1 MNGQPSPAQQEKQ
14 NNIQATLNTVL
25 TEYQQAQLGTE
36 TRKKLI
42 KNIEASDTARPRRL
56 LVYIGNIANPNS
68 QISPTHTV
76 PLADALAVIGRA
88 ENLDLMIHT
97 MGGSG
102 ETAEKIVEMC
112 RNHCSGEF
120 RVIIPNM
127 AKSAGTLIALGAD
140 KIVMGHCSEVGPT
153 DPQIRISVGNAPQ
166 WVSAWTF
173 IHARDELAK
182 RVNEAA
188 AKGENPDA
196 YLQQLAT
203 IDSVFVKHCEQL
215 MEFAKKVGR
224 KWIAGRLVAKA
235 VPEPEAKTKADEVI
249 NFLSDVASHITHGR
263 LILAGELRRNCEPT
277 LQIEELEERD
287 PTWQKLWNLYVR
299 YEVYLMMPNPP
310 GMPPKNVIIETSDLS
325 FTING

>member
-1 MNGQPSPAQQEKQ
+1 MNPAQEKQ
-14 NNIQATLNTVL
+14 NQIQAHLQSILQEV
-25 TEYQQAQLGTE
+25 QQAQQGT
-36 TRKKLI
+36 TIPQNLI
-42 KNIEASDTARPRRL
+42 KEIEGFDTKKPRRL
-56 LVYIGNIANPNS
+56 LIYIGNIANPNS

-76 PLADALAVIGRA
+76 PLADSLAGIGKA

-97 MGGSG
+97 LGGSG
-102 ETAEKIVEMC
+102 DTAEKIVEMC

-153 DPQIRISVGNAPQ
+153 DPQIRIAVGNAPQ

-173 IHARDELAK
+173 IHARDELVK
-182 RVNEAA
+182 KVNEAQ

-196 YLQQLAT
+196 FLQQLAT

-215 MEFAKKVGR
+215 MKFAKSVGR
-224 KWIAGRLVAKA
+224 KWIAGRLMDKS
-235 VPEPEAKTKADEVI
+235 VPTAEAEARADKVI
-249 NFLSDVASHITHGR
+249 DFLSNVEEHIIRGR
-263 LILAGELRRNCEPT
+263 LILAGELKKNCEPT
-277 LQIEELEERD
+277 VQIEELEEIN
-287 PTWQKLWNLYVR
+287 PIWQKLWNLYVR
-299 YEVYLMMPNPP
+299 YEVYFMMNQP
-310 GMPPKNVIIETSDLS
+310 GMPPKAVVIETSQVS

>member
-1 MNGQPSPAQQEKQ
+1 MNASQEKQ
-14 NNIQATLNTVL
+14 KQIQAHLNAVL
-25 TEYQQAQLGTE
+25 NEFQQAQQGTAI
-36 TRKKLI
+36 RQKLI
-42 KNIEASDTARPRRL
+42 KEIESLDSEKPRRL
-56 LVYIGNIANPNS
+56 LIYIGNIANPNS
-68 QISPTHTV
+68 QINPTHIV
-76 PLADALAVIGRA
+76 PLADALAGIGKA
-88 ENLDLMIHT
+88 ENLDLLIHT
-97 MGGSG
+97 FGGSG
-102 ETAEKIVEMC
+102 DTAEKIVEMC

-166 WVSAWTF
+166 MVSAWTF
-173 IHARDELAK
+173 IHARDELARK
-182 RVNEAA
+182 IDEAK

-196 YLQQLAT
+196 FLQQLAT

-215 MEFAKKVGR
+215 MKFAKSVGR
-224 KWIAGRLVAKA
+224 KWIAGRLMDKSLSKLEAEAKA
-235 VPEPEAKTKADEVI
+235 DKVI
-249 NFLSDVASHITHGR
+249 DFLSNVEAHIIHGR

-277 LQIEELEERD
+277 LQIEELEEVN
-287 PTWQKLWNLYVR
+287 PIWQKLWNLYVR

-310 GMPPKNVIIETSDLS
+310 GMPPKAVIIETSQVS